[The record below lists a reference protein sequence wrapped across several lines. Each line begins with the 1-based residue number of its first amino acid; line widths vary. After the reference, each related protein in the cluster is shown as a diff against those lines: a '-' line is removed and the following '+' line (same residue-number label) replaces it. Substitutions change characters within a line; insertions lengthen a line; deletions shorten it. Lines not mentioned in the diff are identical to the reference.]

1 MQRWLSL
8 WPEVI
13 WMPSWMNFNK
23 ERFHL
28 KFTIETYAIFLL
40 NLYPGPQLCS
50 FPISYPSAYF
60 FPCSFFSL
68 WVSLFSHHLLKVL
81 RSFWKLLLNKSNE
94 EMENC
99 CHTQVRKW
107 LEILTESNKY
117 TYVLPSLHI
126 IPVNHSWLTSHLL
139 LKSKHCGNKCPKM
152 TWMYFHSFNFPIQ
165 MICMELVF
173 QLPWW

>member
-1 MQRWLSL
+1 MESFPAVVLDLEGRFCSLPQGLAQVGHVDVMQRWLSH

-23 ERFHL
+23 ERFDL
-28 KFTIETYAIFLL
+28 KFTIETYARFLL

-50 FPISYPSAYF
+50 FPISYPPAYF

-99 CHTQVRKW
+99 CYTQVRKW

-117 TYVLPSLHI
+117 TCFTITTH
-126 IPVNHSWLTSHLL
+126 HTS
-139 LKSKHCGNKCPKM
+139 KP
-152 TWMYFHSFNFPIQ
+152 
-165 MICMELVF
+165 
-173 QLPWW
+173 QLANVTPTFEK